1 MLNMSAA
8 SISTVN
14 NFGTC
19 AEESNA
25 ANNSGQLKEQVH
37 IGIAVFFLLI
47 PHRISGLL
55 TYTQH
60 THAHRHID
68 RLQSEC

>member
-1 MLNMSAA
+1 MSIYMLNMSAA

-19 AEESNA
+19 AEESIA
-25 ANNSGQLKEQVH
+25 ANNSVQLKEQVH
-37 IGIAVFFLLI
+37 IGIDVFFLLI

-60 THAHRHID
+60 TYTD
-68 RLQSEC
+68 T